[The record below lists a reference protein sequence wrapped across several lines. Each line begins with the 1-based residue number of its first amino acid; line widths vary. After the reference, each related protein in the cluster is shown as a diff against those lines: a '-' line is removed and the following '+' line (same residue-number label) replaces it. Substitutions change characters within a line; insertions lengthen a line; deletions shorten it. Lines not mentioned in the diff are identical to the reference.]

1 MKRIV
6 YVIPF
11 LFLGVCAHA
20 QVTGDVKIR
29 YELNGAIA
37 SKLEKPYYFDEPG
50 IVVVH
55 IVVSKEGM
63 VTDGQIQENES
74 TINGYPLNGAR
85 RAALASSFSVYN
97 SSADTLKGKIIYEFF
112 KYTQAQV
119 DSVQTEALK
128 SLEESVSGL
137 KDNVM
142 NQYYELYP
150 TENMWTFLELDTCF
164 GSIRQVQY
172 TVKDDDNYRF
182 KLSISSDDLRESG
195 FSLYRDKIIP
205 GRFALYKTQNMY
217 NFILLDKVDG
227 RTWQVQWGM
236 DAKDRQIIPIK

>member
-1 MKRIV
+1 MSEFV
-6 YVIPF
+6 EGGGVV
-11 LFLGVCAHA
+11 FLGQLVL
-20 QVTGDVKIR
+20 G
-29 YELNGAIA
+29 
-37 SKLEKPYYFDEPG
+37 EPG
-50 IVVVH
+50 NSHLVPGWRVI
-55 IVVSKEGM
+55 GRC
-63 VTDGQIQENES
+63 GFF
-74 TINGYPLNGAR
+74 L
-85 RAALASSFSVYN
+85 

-128 SLEESVSGL
+128 SLKESVSGL

-150 TENMWTFLELDTCF
+150 TENMWTFLELNTCF